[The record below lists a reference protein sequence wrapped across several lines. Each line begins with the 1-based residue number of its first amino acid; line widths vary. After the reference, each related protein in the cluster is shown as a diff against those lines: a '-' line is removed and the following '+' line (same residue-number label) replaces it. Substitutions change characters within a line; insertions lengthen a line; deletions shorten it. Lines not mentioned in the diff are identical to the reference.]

1 MNQTFHALYARMAN
15 SRGVEQKVSAQQLF
29 ASYVA
34 SKAPPFLLH
43 LLLQPHQAA
52 PDPAHNYTDYYG
64 DIAVAVA
71 VAGHKI
77 YSNSQ
82 IQT

>member
-1 MNQTFHALYARMAN
+1 MAN

-34 SKAPPFLLH
+34 SKAPPF
-43 LLLQPHQAA
+43 LLQPHQAA